1 MPPEKVQSASQRY
14 ASVMKKI
21 KEQAASR
28 IPKKPTLSA
37 SETFLLERDAD
48 RLWRN
53 AEVARMRQKTIQA
66 KGRAKESIAEAR
78 KILAE
83 KTREEMVL
91 RMHEV
96 WREEEDRQREVRMR
110 IETKRRSSLNTVVTR
125 QDEVTGKG
133 EKNRRSSLG
142 RAGSVISTNL

>member
-1 MPPEKVQSASQRY
+1 
-14 ASVMKKI
+14 
-21 KEQAASR
+21 
-28 IPKKPTLSA
+28 
-37 SETFLLERDAD
+37 
-48 RLWRN
+48 
-53 AEVARMRQKTIQA
+53 MRQKTIQA

-83 KTREEMVL
+83 KTREELVL